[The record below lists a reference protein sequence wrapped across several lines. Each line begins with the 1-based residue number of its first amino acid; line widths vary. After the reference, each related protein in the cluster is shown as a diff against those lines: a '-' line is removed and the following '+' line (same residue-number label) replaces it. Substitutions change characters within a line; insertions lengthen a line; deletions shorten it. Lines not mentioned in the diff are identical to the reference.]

1 MQKILLL
8 EDDVALGNGIRLAPQ
23 GPHAFSYCEDL
34 TFTVEQGSFAD
45 RYCEKMD
52 YRCNYSNFIRQAE
65 IIGVSALILRGKG
78 EEK

>member
-8 EDDVALGNGIRLAPQ
+8 EDDIALGNGIRLAPQ

-45 RYCEKMD
+45 RYCEKWIIAAIIQT
-52 YRCNYSNFIRQAE
+52 SSGRQ
-65 IIGVSALILRGKG
+65 K
-78 EEK
+78 